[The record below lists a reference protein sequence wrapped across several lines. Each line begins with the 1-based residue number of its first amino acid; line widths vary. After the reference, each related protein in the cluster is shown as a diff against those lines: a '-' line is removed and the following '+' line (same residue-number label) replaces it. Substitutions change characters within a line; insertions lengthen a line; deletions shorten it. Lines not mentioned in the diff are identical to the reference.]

1 MGTFPFLCVP
11 QKHTVKSRPTIID
24 VAERAGVSKST
35 VSRVVA
41 DDGQGVSEKAK
52 KRVQK
57 AIEELGYVPNAI
69 ASSMRTDRTNIIMLA
84 IPDIT
89 NPYWPEVA
97 RGVQDV
103 MDEAGYS
110 VVFANS
116 DWHTQRERKY
126 LEMVRRNRFDGLLIN
141 PVGVSNDELKAL
153 AVPTV
158 VLGLQQDIVDFD
170 IVGSDSYAASK
181 MALDYLVSL
190 GHHRIGLISGQRQ
203 GRAKGPRLSAY
214 TDFLRDAGLQQDK
227 SLMVSMPFSLV
238 GGTEGMKKLLALPQ
252 RPTAV
257 YCDNDIIAIGAL
269 KAAKDEGLRVPED
282 ISITGVD
289 DIFAASTTTPPLTTV
304 SKPKYDL
311 GRQASR
317 FLLEQIEQGMPAS
330 PRTLLL
336 SCRLKVR
343 GSTAPP
349 P

>member
-1 MGTFPFLCVP
+1 V
-11 QKHTVKSRPTIID
+11 I
-24 VAERAGVSKST
+24 
-35 VSRVVA
+35 A
-41 DDGQGVSEKAK
+41 DEGQGVSEKAK
-52 KRVQK
+52 KQVQR
-57 AIEELGYVPNAI
+57 AIEALGYVPNAI

-158 VLGLQQDIVDFD
+158 VLGLQQGITDFD

-181 MALDYLVSL
+181 MALDHLMSL
-190 GHHRIGLISGQRQ
+190 GHRRIGLIWGQRQ

-214 TDFLRDAGLQQDK
+214 IDFLRDAGIEQDE
-227 SLMVSMPFSLV
+227 SLIVSMPFSLA
-238 GGTEGMKKLLALPQ
+238 GGVEGMGRLLELEQ

-269 KAAKDEGLRVPED
+269 QAANNAGLRVPGN
-282 ISITGVD
+282 ISIIGVD
-289 DIFAASTTTPPLTTV
+289 NIFAASTTTPPLTTV

-317 FLLEQIEQGMPAS
+317 FLLEQIEQGMPSS

-336 SCRLKVR
+336 SCQLRVR

-349 P
+349 G

>member
-1 MGTFPFLCVP
+1 M
-11 QKHTVKSRPTIID
+11 QR
-24 VAERAGVSKST
+24 
-35 VSRVVA
+35 
-41 DDGQGVSEKAK
+41 
-52 KRVQK
+52 
-57 AIEELGYVPNAI
+57 AIEALGYVPNAI

-158 VLGLQQDIVDFD
+158 VLGLQQGITDFD

-181 MALDYLVSL
+181 MALDHLMSL
-190 GHHRIGLISGQRQ
+190 GLRRIGLIWGQRQ

-214 TDFLRDAGLQQDK
+214 IDFLRDAGIEQDE
-227 SLMVSMPFSLV
+227 SLIVSMPFSLA
-238 GGTEGMKKLLALPQ
+238 GGVEGMGRLLELEQ

-269 KAAKDEGLRVPED
+269 QAANNAGLRVPGN
-282 ISITGVD
+282 ISIIGVD
-289 DIFAASTTTPPLTTV
+289 NIFAASTTTPPLTTV

-317 FLLEQIEQGMPAS
+317 FLLEQIEQGMPSS

-336 SCRLKVR
+336 SCQLRVR

-349 P
+349 G

>member
-1 MGTFPFLCVP
+1 M
-11 QKHTVKSRPTIID
+11 KSRPTIID

-52 KRVQK
+52 KQVLK
-57 AIEELGYVPNAI
+57 AIKELGYVPNAI

-103 MDEAGYS
+103 MDEEGYS

-116 DWHTQRERKY
+116 DWNAHRERKY

-158 VLGLQQDIVDFD
+158 VLGLQQGITDFD
-170 IVGSDSYAASK
+170 IVGSNSYTASK
-181 MALDYLVSL
+181 TALDHLVSL
-190 GHHRIGLISGQRQ
+190 GHRRIGLIWGQRQ
-203 GRAKGPRLSAY
+203 GRVKGPRLSAY
-214 TDFLRDAGLQQDK
+214 TDFLRDAGIEQDE
-227 SLMVSMPFSLV
+227 SLIVSMPFSLA
-238 GGTEGMKKLLALPQ
+238 GGVEGMERLLELER

-269 KAAKDEGLRVPED
+269 QAANNAGLRVPED

-317 FLLEQIEQGMPAS
+317 FLLEHIDQGTPDA

-336 SCRLKVR
+336 SCQLRVR

-349 P
+349 S

>member
-1 MGTFPFLCVP
+1 
-11 QKHTVKSRPTIID
+11 VKPRPTIID

-35 VSRVVA
+35 VSRVIA
-41 DDGQGVSEKAK
+41 DDGQGVSEAK
-52 KRVQK
+52 KRRVRK
-57 AIEELGYVPNAI
+57 AIAELGYVPNAV
-69 ASSMRTDRTNIIMLA
+69 ASSMRTARTNTIMLA

-89 NPYWPEVA
+89 NPFWPEVA

-116 DWHTQRERKY
+116 DWHVQRERKY
-126 LEMVRRNRFDGLLIN
+126 LGMVRRNRLDGLLIN

-158 VLGLQQDIVDFD
+158 ILGLQQGIPDFD
-170 IVGSDSYAASK
+170 TVGSDSYAASK
-181 MALDYLVSL
+181 TALDHLVSL
-190 GHHRIGLISGQRQ
+190 GHRRIGLISGQRQ
-203 GRAKGPRLSAY
+203 GRARSPRLSAY
-214 TDFLRDAGLQQDK
+214 VDFLRDAGLEKEDN
-227 SLMVSMPFSLV
+227 LMVCMPFSLV
-238 GGTEGMKKLLALPQ
+238 GGMEGMAQLLALPQ

-269 KAAKDEGLRVPED
+269 KAAHDDGLRVPED

-304 SKPKYDL
+304 AKPKYDL

-317 FLLEQIEQGMPAS
+317 FLCEQIEQGVNDS

-336 SCRLKVR
+336 SCRLQIR

-349 P
+349 V